1 MLRRRMLAGMASAHR
16 VPLTLALQGG
26 GSHGAFTWGVLE
38 RLLDDGRLCIEGVSG
53 SSSGA
58 MNAMALAEGL
68 AVGGAL
74 AAKERLRRFWEAVG
88 AAAAELFAHPF
99 DFAQPAG
106 NGQLP
111 SVLSG
116 YLGLAHFFT
125 PELLDP
131 LEVNPLRRIVSE
143 TFDFTALRQATQPRI
158 FVSATSVRTGR
169 IRVFGNAEISPEVL
183 LASACLPA
191 LHRTVE
197 IDGEPYWDG
206 GYSGNPPVFPLIFDC
221 QAADVLVVMLHPARR
236 DQVPSTAEGIRERAL
251 ELSFNAA
258 FLREMRAIALA
269 KARIAEQ
276 EPWVFGRFER
286 RLRRLRLHFIEAESL
301 LGAMEVRSR
310 LNATP
315 EFLQSLKAAG
325 RAAADAW
332 LARHFDDLG
341 QRPSVD
347 LAGMFLGDG

>member
-1 MLRRRMLAGMASAHR
+1 MTTAHR
-16 VPLTLALQGG
+16 IPLSLALQGG

-38 RLLDDGRLCIEGVSG
+38 RLLDDGRLHIEGVSG
-53 SSSGA
+53 TSSGA
-58 MNAMALAEGL
+58 MNATALAEGL
-68 AVGGAL
+68 AVGGAV
-74 AAKERLRRFWEAVG
+74 AAKDRLQRFWEAVG
-88 AAAAELFAHPF
+88 AAATELFAHPL
-99 DFAQPAG
+99 DFTQGGG
-106 NGQLP
+106 NGSLS

-116 YLGLAHFFT
+116 YLGFAHFFA

-131 LEVNPLRRIVSE
+131 LEINPLRRIVNES
-143 TFDFTALRQATQPRI
+143 FDFTPLRQTAEPRI
-158 FVSATSVRTGR
+158 FVSATSVRTGK
-169 IRVFGNAEISPEVL
+169 IRVFSNAEISADVL

-206 GYSGNPPVFPLIFDC
+206 GYSGNPPVFPLIFDT

-236 DQVPSTAEGIRERAL
+236 DTVPNTAEGIRERAL

-269 KARIAEQ
+269 KEQIALQ

-286 RLRRLRLHFIEAESL
+286 RLRRVRFHFIEAQHS
-301 LGAMEVRSR
+301 LGAMEASTR

-315 EFLQSLKAAG
+315 EFLQALRAAG
-325 RAAADAW
+325 RAAAERW
-332 LARHFDDLG
+332 LERHYDDLG
-341 QRPSVD
+341 SRPSVD
-347 LAGMFLGDG
+347 LAHMFLQND

>member
-1 MLRRRMLAGMASAHR
+1 MLRCTMLVAMSTAHR
-16 VPLTLALQGG
+16 IPLCLALQGG

-38 RLLDDGRLCIEGVSG
+38 RLLDDGRLHIEGVSG

-68 AVGGAL
+68 AVGGRV
-74 AAKERLRRFWEAVG
+74 AAKERLQCFWDAVG
-88 AAAAELFAHPF
+88 TAAADLFAHPL
-99 DFAQPAG
+99 DFTQSTG
-106 NGQLP
+106 NGDLP

-116 YLGLAHFFT
+116 YLGLVNFFA

-131 LEVNPLRRIVSE
+131 LEINPLRRIVSE
-143 TFDFTALRQATQPRI
+143 SFEFSPLREAIEPRI
-158 FVSATSVRTGR
+158 FVSATSVRTGK

-221 QAADVLVVMLHPARR
+221 QAADILVVMLHPARR
-236 DQVPSTAEGIRERAL
+236 DTVPNTAEGIRERAL
-251 ELSFNAA
+251 ELSFSAA
-258 FLREMRAIALA
+258 FLREMRAIAMT
-269 KARIAEQ
+269 KSRIAEQ

-286 RLRRLRLHFIEAESL
+286 RMRRVRFHLIEAETT
-301 LGAMEVRSR
+301 LGTMEARTR

-315 EFLQSLKAAG
+315 EFLQSLRTAG
-325 RAAADAW
+325 RAAADTW
-332 LARHFDDLG
+332 LKQHFDDLG

-347 LAGMFLGDG
+347 LAAMFL